1 MDIYIQFKTTDEII
15 NKKTFKFSGTITVRE
30 MLNSFLSQTNSKMTL
45 DPQKIVFQYGAFIL
59 NNNDNIEKPINTIF
73 KSNKNT
79 KIRVQDMSA
88 VIGG

>member
-1 MDIYIQFKTTDEII
+1 
-15 NKKTFKFSGTITVRE
+15 

>member
-1 MDIYIQFKTTDEII
+1 MDIYLQFKTTDEII
-15 NKKTFKFSGTITVRE
+15 NKKTFTFKGTITVEE
-30 MLNSFLSQTNSKMTL
+30 MLKSFLSQTNSKMTL
-45 DPQKIVFQYGAFIL
+45 KTKKIVFQYGSYIL
-59 NNNDNIEKPINTIF
+59 NNNDNKNKVINTIF